1 MADTSKEKILKI
13 NTQGAEK
20 NVKSLKTQ
28 IKELKEQLAQLDKG
42 TAEYDR
48 VSKQLADT
56 NQKQI
61 EINEAMKYSNQDL
74 GATLSNLT
82 KVSAGV
88 IGAISSINS
97 VMVLMGADSEEA
109 QEAMKKIQALMAI
122 IQGMS
127 AIDTAAKALK
137 GLTVAFQG
145 FNTEKGINA
154 GVTAGAATAELV
166 EAGALA
172 DNTKEMIKNNE
183 EGREFNRLNKESA
196 DASKESAL
204 AIAAEKEAMR
214 GNTEATRELVAELE
228 KLKAA
233 QAAEKASG
241 MKTTSDVLTKELNER
256 KAAAEALL
264 ATIGKDGGKMADRLQ
279 REIGRYDSL
288 LASLNDNTLDTTT
301 AISLAWRTLSSEL
314 GHNIRFNLP
323 VDEVKDTMKA
333 MVAAMSPE
341 QIEQQI
347 NRLTELM
354 QEPVK
359 YFGKDGDIEAKSAE
373 LTRIRNENYTEQIA
387 ILEARKAELAAQA
400 VQEKN
405 LEGQIKKTTNAEN
418 AETGAIIANSKAKKE
433 NAGATTTMG
442 NAEAVAN
449 KKLAGTEPV
458 LAKLGSSIKN
468 AAKSILSF
476 VKANPI
482 LLAIAA
488 AIGAIVLAVTEYTKA
503 MKKANAE
510 IKLMA
515 DLASNIN
522 EQYDEQ
528 RVRIYTLTSALEDH
542 NSSVEERKKA
552 AEELNKIIPKY
563 NAQLDETTG
572 KYTANKE
579 ALDEYLEKLY
589 QKIKLEAYEGK
600 IKEYLQQQLELEEKI
615 NKMENSGWKGWNK
628 FWGRISKAKND
639 IQELDMQI
647 DKMFKR
653 INDEIDLSKALD
665 ENKNGGVGG
674 IKKTFTE
681 LFNDLKSLWKEF
693 YTQITQSKEI
703 DRISDGV
710 YTKAQLAFDKLME
723 YINGN
728 LASGKLSDQF
738 KKALKNGFAGLD
750 SIDITPKF
758 VFSEEYINEL
768 QDRIQKEKETL
779 KNLLAQGKVSEK
791 VLEEQRKRVKETQA
805 ELDNIF
811 NITKQTKE
819 VLNLNKELNKAFSD
833 RNKSNKQYMQQQSI
847 EQEYYQKMK
856 RNYGKKYQY
865 DELFKEIELQKLS
878 NKYAEERKAEY
889 EKELDLMTQRQIKN
903 RKEYEELLA
912 KGKLSDEDIE
922 KFKEKQK
929 LEEKDFEYL
938 KKNGKFT
945 DEQIK
950 KFKENQTEKAH
961 LLDEELEKRKKID
974 EENKKINEG
983 NVAINTANWKIRLQ
997 KLDEEYDKI
1006 KGISEL
1012 EQYRLELQRTLKG
1025 GGVVDYNLDLDIINS
1040 QIKAIEKQRDYIN
1053 QFYADRQA
1061 RYATDS
1067 AEWQSLENERRAAI
1081 DAINR
1086 EWDEKDLERER
1097 VQMERK
1103 LNIQKTYINLY
1114 STISGQISNI
1124 LSAEMDMYDSNTEEY
1139 KKLKYRQGVIT
1150 TTEGV
1155 LSAFMSGVESGVPA
1169 PWNLVLAFA
1178 MAATTAAAGIMQ
1190 LNNIKNEKVG
1200 GTMPTTTDLS
1210 SREYDTL
1217 SYQTNVDTLGAIQD
1231 QRVIVVESDITDTQ
1245 RRVEVAETQAV
1256 F

>member
-28 IKELKEQLAQLDKG
+28 IKELKEQLSQLDKG

-82 KVSAGV
+82 KVGAGV
-88 IGAISSINS
+88 VGAISSINS

-228 KLKAA
+228 KLKAV
-233 QAAEKASG
+233 QAAEKATG
-241 MKTTSDVLTKELNER
+241 MKKTSDVLTKELTER

-288 LASLNDNTLDTTT
+288 LASLNDNTLGTTT

-314 GHNIRFNLP
+314 EYNIKFNLP
-323 VDEVKDTMKA
+323 VDDVKDTMKA

-373 LTRIRNENYTEQIA
+373 LTRIRNENYTQQIA

-405 LEGQIKKTTNAEN
+405 LEGQIRKTTNAEN
-418 AETGAIIANSKAKKE
+418 AETAAIIANSNAKKE

-449 KKLAGTEPV
+449 KKLAATEPV

-468 AAKSILSF
+468 AAKSIVSF

-482 LLAIAA
+482 LLAIVA

-510 IKLMA
+510 IKVMA
-515 DLASNIN
+515 DLTSNIN

-552 AEELNKIIPKY
+552 AEELNKIIPNY

-615 NKMENSGWKGWNK
+615 NKMQNSGWKGWNK

-681 LFNDLKSLWKEF
+681 LFDDLKSLWKEF
-693 YTQITQSKEI
+693 YKQITQTKEFKGTG
-703 DRISDGV
+703 DALRDS
-710 YTKAQLAFDKLME
+710 LME
-723 YINGN
+723 AINGN
-728 LASGKLSDQF
+728 LIADKLSDQF
-738 KKALKNGFAGLD
+738 RQAMKRGFKD
-750 SIDITPKF
+750 IDPNEITPDF
-758 VFSEEYINEL
+758 VFDEKYLNGIREKVE
-768 QDRIQKEKETL
+768 KEKETL
-779 KNLLAQGKVSEK
+779 QNLLKQKNVSQEIIDQQKKKVQETQKELDK
-791 VLEEQRKRVKETQA
+791 VNEVTNAAKAEAKATHEIVKARKELASATALYNKQLDIERNYVGRIRREQYREFQYEETNKEIEQQRLLYKNTMQRLEEEKQRRIQLKQQKKLGLDVDKEILQTEKNIA
-805 ELDNIF
+805 ELQKTANEAQIKMDNLRYQKRLTQIQE
-811 NITKQTKE
+811 IYAATEKE
-819 VLNLNKELNKAFSD
+819 YTF
-833 RNKSNKQYMQQQSI
+833 MQQQLES
-847 EQEYYQKMK
+847 E
-856 RNYGKKYQY
+856 RN
-865 DELFKEIELQKLS
+865 
-878 NKYAEERKAEY
+878 
-889 EKELDLMTQRQIKN
+889 
-903 RKEYEELLA
+903 
-912 KGKLSDEDIE
+912 
-922 KFKEKQK
+922 
-929 LEEKDFEYL
+929 
-938 KKNGKFT
+938 
-945 DEQIK
+945 
-950 KFKENQTEKAH
+950 
-961 LLDEELEKRKKID
+961 
-974 EENKKINEG
+974 
-983 NVAINTANWKIRLQ
+983 
-997 KLDEEYDKI
+997 
-1006 KGISEL
+1006 
-1012 EQYRLELQRTLKG
+1012 LKG
-1025 GGVVDYNLDLDIINS
+1025 GGVSDYNTEVDLIELQLQSITARANAIAEYYDILMA
-1040 QIKAIEKQRDYIN
+1040 QHEQY
-1053 QFYADRQA
+1053 
-1061 RYATDS
+1061 TE
-1067 AEWQSLENERRAAI
+1067 EWYVLEQERNAAMEALQDEYRA
-1081 DAINR
+1081 
-1086 EWDEKDLERER
+1086 KDLEKDRAY
-1097 VQMERK
+1097 VDRK
-1103 LNIQKTYINLY
+1103 LNIQRTYINLY
-1114 STISGQISNI
+1114 SAISGQISNI

-1139 KKLKYRQGVIT
+1139 KKLKYRQGVIST
-1150 TTEGV
+1150 AEGV
-1155 LSAFMSGVESGVPA
+1155 LGAFMSGVESGVPA
-1169 PWNLVLAFA
+1169 PWNLLVAAA
-1178 MAATTAAAGIMQ
+1178 MAVTTLTAGIMQ

-1217 SYQTNVDTLGAIQD
+1217 TYAQGADTLSAIQD
-1231 QRVIVVESDITDTQ
+1231 QRVWVAESDITSTQ
-1245 RRVEVAETQAV
+1245 NRVEVRESQAT

>member
-13 NTQGAEK
+13 NTGSAEK

-28 IKELKEQLAQLDKG
+28 IRELKEQLAGLEKG
-42 TAEYDR
+42 TAEYDK

-61 EINEAMKYSNQDL
+61 EINEAMRYSNKDFGQ
-74 GATLSNLT
+74 TLSNLT
-82 KVSAGV
+82 SVSAGV
-88 IGAISSINS
+88 VGAISSINS

-109 QEAMKKIQALMAI
+109 MEAMKKIQAMMAI
-122 IQGMS
+122 IQGLS
-127 AIDTAAKALK
+127 AIDTATKALK
-137 GLTVAFQG
+137 GLTVAFKG
-145 FNTEKGINA
+145 FNTEKGISA
-154 GVTAGAATAELV
+154 GVTAGAATAEV
-166 EAGALA
+166 AEAGALA
-172 DNTKEMIKNNE
+172 ENTKEMIKNNE

-228 KLKAA
+228 KLKVA
-233 QAAEKASG
+233 QAAEKATG
-241 MKTTSDVLTKELNER
+241 MKKTSDVLTKELTER

-264 ATIGKDGGKMADRLQ
+264 ATVGKDGGKIADRLQ

-288 LASLNDNTLDTTT
+288 LASLNGNTLDATE

-314 GHNIRFNLP
+314 EHNIKFNLP

-354 QEPVK
+354 KEPEK
-359 YFGKDGDIEAKSAE
+359 YFGKNGDIEAKSAE
-373 LTRIRNENYTEQIA
+373 LTRIRNENYTQQIA

-405 LEGQIKKTTNAEN
+405 LEGQIRKTTNAEN
-418 AETGAIIANSKAKKE
+418 AETAAIIANSNAKKE

-468 AAKSILSF
+468 AAKSIVSF

-488 AIGAIVLAVTEYTKA
+488 AIGAIVLAVSEYTRA

-528 RVRIYTLTSALEDH
+528 RVRIYTLTSALEDN
-542 NSSVEERKKA
+542 NSSVEEHKKA
-552 AEELNKIIPKY
+552 AEELNKIIPNY

-639 IQELDMQI
+639 IQDLDMQI
-647 DKMFKR
+647 DRLFKR

-665 ENKNGGVGG
+665 ENKNGGGG

-681 LFNDLKSLWKEF
+681 LFDDLKSLWKEF
-693 YTQITQSKEI
+693 YKQITQTKEFKGTGNALR
-703 DRISDGV
+703 DS
-710 YTKAQLAFDKLME
+710 LME
-723 YINGN
+723 AINGN
-728 LASGKLSDQF
+728 LIADKLSDQF
-738 KKALKNGFAGLD
+738 RQAMKKGFKDLD
-750 SIDITPKF
+750 PNEITPDF
-758 VFSEEYINEL
+758 VFDEEYLNGIREKVE
-768 QDRIQKEKETL
+768 KEKETL
-779 KNLLAQGKVSEK
+779 QNLLKQKKVSQEIIDQQKKK
-791 VLEEQRKRVKETQA
+791 VQETQKELDKVNEVTNAAKAEAKATHEIVKARRELAEATVLYNKQLDIERNYVGRIRREQYREFQYEETNKEIEQQRLLYKNTMKRLEEEKQRRIQLKQQKEQGLDVDKEILQTEKNIA
-805 ELDNIF
+805 ELQKTANEAQIKMDNLRYQKRLTQIQE
-811 NITKQTKE
+811 IYAATEKE
-819 VLNLNKELNKAFSD
+819 YAL
-833 RNKSNKQYMQQQSI
+833 MQQQLES
-847 EQEYYQKMK
+847 E
-856 RNYGKKYQY
+856 RN
-865 DELFKEIELQKLS
+865 
-878 NKYAEERKAEY
+878 
-889 EKELDLMTQRQIKN
+889 
-903 RKEYEELLA
+903 
-912 KGKLSDEDIE
+912 
-922 KFKEKQK
+922 
-929 LEEKDFEYL
+929 
-938 KKNGKFT
+938 
-945 DEQIK
+945 
-950 KFKENQTEKAH
+950 
-961 LLDEELEKRKKID
+961 
-974 EENKKINEG
+974 
-983 NVAINTANWKIRLQ
+983 
-997 KLDEEYDKI
+997 
-1006 KGISEL
+1006 
-1012 EQYRLELQRTLKG
+1012 LKG
-1025 GGVVDYNLDLDIINS
+1025 GGVSDYNTEVDL
-1040 QIKAIEKQRDYIN
+1040 IELQLQSIT
-1053 QFYADRQA
+1053 A
-1061 RYATDS
+1061 RANAVTEYYDVLMAQHEQYTE
-1067 AEWQSLENERRAAI
+1067 EWYVLEQERNAAMEALEDEYRNKSLEKDRAYV
-1081 DAINR
+1081 D
-1086 EWDEKDLERER
+1086 
-1097 VQMERK
+1097 RK

-1114 STISGQISNI
+1114 SAISGQISNI

-1139 KKLKYRQGVIT
+1139 KKLKYRQGIIST
-1150 TTEGV
+1150 AEGV
-1155 LSAFMSGVESGVPA
+1155 LGAFMSGVESGVPA
-1169 PWNLVLAFA
+1169 PWNLLVAAA
-1178 MAATTAAAGIMQ
+1178 MAATTLTAGIMQ

-1200 GTMPTTTDLS
+1200 GTMPKTVDLS

-1217 SYQTNVDTLGAIQD
+1217 AYAQGADTLSAIQD
-1231 QRVIVVESDITDTQ
+1231 QRCYVLESDITSTQ
-1245 RRVEVAETQAV
+1245 NRVEVRESQAA

>member
-28 IKELKEQLAQLDKG
+28 IKELKEQLSQLDKG

-88 IGAISSINS
+88 VGAISSINS

-145 FNTEKGINA
+145 FNTEKGVNA

-183 EGREFNRLNKESA
+183 EGKKFNELNKDAADYSSQSA
-196 DASKESAL
+196 V

-233 QAAEKASG
+233 QAAEKAAG
-241 MKTTSDVLTKELNER
+241 MKTTSDVLTKDLNER

-264 ATIGKDGGKMADRLQ
+264 ATVGKDGGKMTDRLQ
-279 REIGRYDSL
+279 QTIKRYDSL
-288 LASLNDNTLDTTT
+288 LASLNDNTLNTTK
-301 AISLAWRTLSSEL
+301 AISFAWHTLSMEL
-314 GHNIRFNLP
+314 EHNIKFNLP
-323 VDEVKDTMKA
+323 VDDVKDTMKA
-333 MVAAMSPE
+333 VVAAMSPE
-341 QIEQQI
+341 QIEQRI
-347 NRLTELM
+347 NQMTELM

-359 YFGKDGDIEAKSAE
+359 YFGKEGDIEAKSAE
-373 LTRIRNENYTEQIA
+373 LTRVRNQAYTEQIA

-405 LEGQIKKTTNAEN
+405 LEGQIRKTTNAEN
-418 AETGAIIANSKAKKE
+418 GETASLKANKLAKEQNANATDELANSE
-433 NAGATTTMG
+433 Q
-442 NAEAVAN
+442 
-449 KKLAGTEPV
+449 KLGTVTKGTEPV

-468 AAKSILSF
+468 AAKSIVSF

-482 LLAIAA
+482 LLAIVA

-552 AEELNKIIPKY
+552 AEELNKIIPNY

-615 NKMENSGWKGWNK
+615 NKMQNSGWKGWNK

-639 IQELDMQI
+639 IQDLDMQI
-647 DKMFKR
+647 DRMFKR

-681 LFNDLKSLWKEF
+681 LFDDLKSLWKEF
-693 YTQITQSKEI
+693 YKQITQTKEFKGTG
-703 DRISDGV
+703 DALRDS
-710 YTKAQLAFDKLME
+710 LME
-723 YINGN
+723 AINGN
-728 LASGKLSDQF
+728 LIADKLSDQF
-738 KKALKNGFAGLD
+738 RQAMKRGFKD
-750 SIDITPKF
+750 IDPNEITPDF
-758 VFSEEYINEL
+758 VFDEKYLNGIREKVE
-768 QDRIQKEKETL
+768 KEKETL
-779 KNLLAQGKVSEK
+779 QNLLKQKNVSQEIIDQQKKKVQETQKELDK
-791 VLEEQRKRVKETQA
+791 VNEVTNAAKAEAKATHEIVKARKELASATALYNKQLDIERNYVGRIRREQYREFQYEETNKEIEQQRLLYKNTMQRLEEEKQRRIQLKQQKKLGLDVDKEILQTEKNIA
-805 ELDNIF
+805 ELQKTANEAQIKMDNLRYQKRLTQIQE
-811 NITKQTKE
+811 IYAATEKE
-819 VLNLNKELNKAFSD
+819 YTL
-833 RNKSNKQYMQQQSI
+833 MQQQLES
-847 EQEYYQKMK
+847 E
-856 RNYGKKYQY
+856 RN
-865 DELFKEIELQKLS
+865 
-878 NKYAEERKAEY
+878 
-889 EKELDLMTQRQIKN
+889 
-903 RKEYEELLA
+903 
-912 KGKLSDEDIE
+912 
-922 KFKEKQK
+922 
-929 LEEKDFEYL
+929 
-938 KKNGKFT
+938 
-945 DEQIK
+945 
-950 KFKENQTEKAH
+950 
-961 LLDEELEKRKKID
+961 
-974 EENKKINEG
+974 
-983 NVAINTANWKIRLQ
+983 
-997 KLDEEYDKI
+997 
-1006 KGISEL
+1006 
-1012 EQYRLELQRTLKG
+1012 LKG
-1025 GGVVDYNLDLDIINS
+1025 GGVSDYNTEVDLIELQLQSITARANAVAEYYDILMA
-1040 QIKAIEKQRDYIN
+1040 QHEKY
-1053 QFYADRQA
+1053 
-1061 RYATDS
+1061 TE
-1067 AEWQSLENERRAAI
+1067 EWYVLEQEKNAALEALQDEYRA
-1081 DAINR
+1081 
-1086 EWDEKDLERER
+1086 KDLEKDRAY
-1097 VQMERK
+1097 VDRK
-1103 LNIQKTYINLY
+1103 LNIQRTYINLY
-1114 STISGQISNI
+1114 SAISSQIGSI
-1124 LSAEMDMYDSNTEEY
+1124 LSAEMDRYDENTEEY

-1155 LSAFMSGVESGVPA
+1155 LGAFMSGVESGVPA

-1245 RRVEVAETQAV
+1245 RRVEVRESQAT

>member
-145 FNTEKGINA
+145 FNTVKGTNA
-154 GVTAGAATAELV
+154 AVTAGAATAEV
-166 EAGALA
+166 AEAGALA
-172 DNTKEMIKNNE
+172 DNTKEMHKNNE
-183 EGREFNRLNKESA
+183 EAEDFNRLNDDGANATERSTT
-196 DASKESAL
+196 
-204 AIAAEKEAMR
+204 AILAEKEALK
-214 GNTEATRELVAELE
+214 GNTEVANEYLRKLKELQAQ
-228 KLKAA
+228 KAA
-233 QAAEKASG
+233 QKDIATDISKDNVIAYYEDLIKIDKESLQINQHLKKSNPQFVESLEKEISEYEKAIQGLKDGTIDAVQYVDNAWALLSANFTQYFG
-241 MKTTSDVLTKELNER
+241 TGKAEEIKKQMEGIAAAMTTKQIEANLKDLNE
-256 KAAAEALL
+256 
-264 ATIGKDGGKMADRLQ
+264 
-279 REIGRYDSL
+279 
-288 LASLNDNTLDTTT
+288 
-301 AISLAWRTLSSEL
+301 
-314 GHNIRFNLP
+314 
-323 VDEVKDTMKA
+323 
-333 MVAAMSPE
+333 
-341 QIEQQI
+341 
-347 NRLTELM
+347 
-354 QEPVK
+354 
-359 YFGKDGDIEAKSAE
+359 E
-373 LTRIRNENYTEQIA
+373 LTDITNKYIEKLGNGEQVIKEFYQEDKKNIEEQIA
-387 ILEARKAELAAQA
+387 ILEKAKEAKINQTYQEEFYKKKILETTGTINGETASLKANKLAKEQNANATDELAKSEQ
-400 VQEKN
+400 
-405 LEGQIKKTTNAEN
+405 
-418 AETGAIIANSKAKKE
+418 
-433 NAGATTTMG
+433 
-442 NAEAVAN
+442 
-449 KKLAGTEPV
+449 KLGTVTKGTEPV

-482 LLAIAA
+482 LLAIVA

-639 IQELDMQI
+639 IQDLDMQI
-647 DKMFKR
+647 DRMFKR

-681 LFNDLKSLWKEF
+681 LFDDLKSLWKEF
-693 YTQITQSKEI
+693 YKQITQTKEFKGTG
-703 DRISDGV
+703 DALRDS
-710 YTKAQLAFDKLME
+710 LME
-723 YINGN
+723 AINGN
-728 LASGKLSDQF
+728 LIADKLSDQF
-738 KKALKNGFAGLD
+738 RQAMKKGFKD
-750 SIDITPKF
+750 IDPNEITPDF
-758 VFSEEYINEL
+758 VFDENYLNGIREKVE
-768 QDRIQKEKETL
+768 KEKETL
-779 KNLLAQGKVSEK
+779 QNLLKQKNVSQEIIDQQKKKVQETQKELDK
-791 VLEEQRKRVKETQA
+791 VNEVTNAAKAEAKATHEIVKARKELDSATALYNKQLDIERNYVGRIRREQYREFQYEETNKEIEQQRLLYKNTMKRLEEEKQRRIQLISQKKLGLDVDKEILQTEKNIA
-805 ELDNIF
+805 ELQKTGNEAQMKMDNLRYQKRLTQIQE
-811 NITKQTKE
+811 IYAATEKE
-819 VLNLNKELNKAFSD
+819 YTL
-833 RNKSNKQYMQQQSI
+833 MQQQLES
-847 EQEYYQKMK
+847 K
-856 RNYGKKYQY
+856 RY
-865 DELFKEIELQKLS
+865 
-878 NKYAEERKAEY
+878 
-889 EKELDLMTQRQIKN
+889 
-903 RKEYEELLA
+903 
-912 KGKLSDEDIE
+912 
-922 KFKEKQK
+922 
-929 LEEKDFEYL
+929 
-938 KKNGKFT
+938 
-945 DEQIK
+945 
-950 KFKENQTEKAH
+950 
-961 LLDEELEKRKKID
+961 
-974 EENKKINEG
+974 
-983 NVAINTANWKIRLQ
+983 
-997 KLDEEYDKI
+997 
-1006 KGISEL
+1006 
-1012 EQYRLELQRTLKG
+1012 LKG
-1025 GGVVDYNLDLDIINS
+1025 GGVSDYNTEVDL
-1040 QIKAIEKQRDYIN
+1040 IELQLQSIT
-1053 QFYADRQA
+1053 A
-1061 RYATDS
+1061 RA
-1067 AEWQSLENERRAAI
+1067 NAI
-1081 DAINR
+1081 DDYYERLMAQHEKYTE
-1086 EWDEKDLERER
+1086 EWYVLEQEKNAALEALQDEYRAKDLEKDRAY
-1097 VQMERK
+1097 VDRK
-1103 LNIQKTYINLY
+1103 LNIQRTYINLY
-1114 STISGQISNI
+1114 SAISGQISNI

-1139 KKLKYRQGVIT
+1139 KKLKYRQGVIST
-1150 TTEGV
+1150 AEGV
-1155 LSAFMSGVESGVPA
+1155 LGAFMSGVESGVPA
-1169 PWNLVLAFA
+1169 PWNLLVAAA
-1178 MAATTAAAGIMQ
+1178 MAATTLTAGIMQ

-1217 SYQTNVDTLGAIQD
+1217 TYAQGADTLSAIQD
-1231 QRVIVVESDITDTQ
+1231 QRVWVAESDITSTQ
-1245 RRVEVAETQAV
+1245 NRVEVRESQAT

>member
-13 NTQGAEK
+13 NTGSAEK

-28 IKELKEQLAQLDKG
+28 IRELKEQLAGLEKG
-42 TAEYDR
+42 TAEYDK

-61 EINEAMKYSNQDL
+61 EINEAMRYSNKDFGQ
-74 GATLSNLT
+74 TLSNLT
-82 KVSAGV
+82 SVSAGV
-88 IGAISSINS
+88 VGAISSINS

-109 QEAMKKIQALMAI
+109 MEAMKKIQAMMAI
-122 IQGMS
+122 IQGLS
-127 AIDTAAKALK
+127 AIDTATKALK
-137 GLTVAFQG
+137 GLTVAFKG
-145 FNTEKGINA
+145 FNTEKGISA
-154 GVTAGAATAELV
+154 GVTAGAATAEV
-166 EAGALA
+166 AEAGALA
-172 DNTKEMIKNNE
+172 ENTKEMIKNNE

-228 KLKAA
+228 KLKVA
-233 QAAEKASG
+233 QAAEKATG
-241 MKTTSDVLTKELNER
+241 MKKTSDVLTKELTER

-264 ATIGKDGGKMADRLQ
+264 ATVGKDGGKIADRLQ

-288 LASLNDNTLDTTT
+288 LASLNGNTLDATE

-314 GHNIRFNLP
+314 EHNIKFNLP

-354 QEPVK
+354 KEPEK
-359 YFGKDGDIEAKSAE
+359 YFGKNGDIEAKSAE
-373 LTRIRNENYTEQIA
+373 LTRIRNENYTQQIA

-405 LEGQIKKTTNAEN
+405 LEGQIRKTTNAEN
-418 AETGAIIANSKAKKE
+418 AETAAIIANSNAKKE

-468 AAKSILSF
+468 AAKSIVSF

-488 AIGAIVLAVTEYTKA
+488 AIGAIVLAVSEYTRA

-510 IKLMA
+510 IKVMA

-528 RVRIYTLTSALEDH
+528 RVRIYTLTSALEDN
-542 NSSVEERKKA
+542 NSSVEEHKKA
-552 AEELNKIIPKY
+552 AEELNKIIPNY

-639 IQELDMQI
+639 IQDLDMQI
-647 DKMFKR
+647 DRLFKR

-665 ENKNGGVGG
+665 ENKNGGGG

-681 LFNDLKSLWKEF
+681 LFDDLKSLWKEF
-693 YTQITQSKEI
+693 YKQITQTKEFKGTGNALR
-703 DRISDGV
+703 DS
-710 YTKAQLAFDKLME
+710 LME
-723 YINGN
+723 AINGN
-728 LASGKLSDQF
+728 LIADKLSDQF
-738 KKALKNGFAGLD
+738 RQAMKKGFKDLD
-750 SIDITPKF
+750 PNEITPDF
-758 VFSEEYINEL
+758 VFDEEYLNGIREKVE
-768 QDRIQKEKETL
+768 KEKETL
-779 KNLLAQGKVSEK
+779 QNLLKQKKVSQEIIDQQKKK
-791 VLEEQRKRVKETQA
+791 VQETQKELDKVNEVTNAAKAEAKATHEIVKARRELAEATVLYNKQLDIERNYVGRIRREQYREFQYEETNKEIEQQRLLYKNTMKRLEEEKQRRIQLKQQKEQGLDVDKEILQTEKNIA
-805 ELDNIF
+805 ELQKTANEAQIKMDNLRYQKRLTQIQE
-811 NITKQTKE
+811 IYAATEKE
-819 VLNLNKELNKAFSD
+819 YAL
-833 RNKSNKQYMQQQSI
+833 MQQQLES
-847 EQEYYQKMK
+847 E
-856 RNYGKKYQY
+856 RN
-865 DELFKEIELQKLS
+865 
-878 NKYAEERKAEY
+878 
-889 EKELDLMTQRQIKN
+889 
-903 RKEYEELLA
+903 
-912 KGKLSDEDIE
+912 
-922 KFKEKQK
+922 
-929 LEEKDFEYL
+929 
-938 KKNGKFT
+938 
-945 DEQIK
+945 
-950 KFKENQTEKAH
+950 
-961 LLDEELEKRKKID
+961 
-974 EENKKINEG
+974 
-983 NVAINTANWKIRLQ
+983 
-997 KLDEEYDKI
+997 
-1006 KGISEL
+1006 
-1012 EQYRLELQRTLKG
+1012 LKG
-1025 GGVVDYNLDLDIINS
+1025 GGVSDYNTEVDL
-1040 QIKAIEKQRDYIN
+1040 IELQLQSIT
-1053 QFYADRQA
+1053 A
-1061 RYATDS
+1061 RANAVTEYYDVLMAQHEQYTE
-1067 AEWQSLENERRAAI
+1067 EWYVLEQERNAAMEALEDEYRNKSLEKDRAYV
-1081 DAINR
+1081 D
-1086 EWDEKDLERER
+1086 
-1097 VQMERK
+1097 RK

-1114 STISGQISNI
+1114 SAISGQISNI

-1139 KKLKYRQGVIT
+1139 KKLKYRQGIIST
-1150 TTEGV
+1150 AEGV
-1155 LSAFMSGVESGVPA
+1155 LGAFMSGVESGVPA
-1169 PWNLVLAFA
+1169 PWNLLVAAA
-1178 MAATTAAAGIMQ
+1178 MAATTLTAGIMQ

-1200 GTMPTTTDLS
+1200 GTMPKTVDLS

-1217 SYQTNVDTLGAIQD
+1217 AYAQGADTLSAIQD
-1231 QRVIVVESDITDTQ
+1231 QRCYVLESDITSTQ
-1245 RRVEVAETQAV
+1245 NRVEVRESQAA

>member
-28 IKELKEQLAQLDKG
+28 IRELKEQLAGLEKG

-48 VSKQLADT
+48 ISKQLADT

-127 AIDTAAKALK
+127 AIDTATKALK

-154 GVTAGAATAELV
+154 GVTAGAATAELA

-183 EGREFNRLNKESA
+183 EGKKFNELNKDAADYSSQSA
-196 DASKESAL
+196 V

-233 QAAEKASG
+233 QAAEKATG
-241 MKTTSDVLTKELNER
+241 MKKTSDVLTKELTER

-264 ATIGKDGGKMADRLQ
+264 ATIGKDGGKMTDRLQ

-288 LASLNDNTLDTTT
+288 LASLNDNTLGTTE

-314 GHNIRFNLP
+314 EHNIKFNLP
-323 VDEVKDTMKA
+323 VDEVKDTMKG

-373 LTRIRNENYTEQIA
+373 LTRIRNENYTQQIA
-387 ILEARKAELAAQA
+387 ILEARKAELAAQD
-400 VQEKN
+400 VQEKK
-405 LEGQIKKTTNAEN
+405 LEAQIRKTTNAEN
-418 AETGAIIANSKAKKE
+418 AETAAIIANSNAKKE

-482 LLAIAA
+482 LLAIVA

-552 AEELNKIIPKY
+552 AEELNKIIPNY

-665 ENKNGGVGG
+665 ENKNGGGGVGG

-681 LFNDLKSLWKEF
+681 LFDDLKSLWKEF
-693 YTQITQSKEI
+693 YKQITQTKEFNGI
-703 DRISDGV
+703 GSALRNNLIEAIEGN
-710 YTKAQLAFDKLME
+710 LLRDKLSE
-723 YINGN
+723 
-728 LASGKLSDQF
+728 QF
-738 KKALKNGFAGLD
+738 KKAMEDGFKG
-750 SIDITPKF
+750 IDPEKIKADF
-758 VFSEEYINEL
+758 IFDEGYLNKIREKVE
-768 QDRIQKEKETL
+768 KEKETL
-779 KNLLAQGKVSEK
+779 QNLLKQKNVSQEIIDQQKKKVQETQKELDK
-791 VLEEQRKRVKETQA
+791 VEEVTNATKAYVKEVYNLAKARRELAEATVLYNKQLAIERNYVGRIRREQYRQFQYEETNKEIEQQRLLYKNTMQRLEEEKLRLQLLKIERERLLKSGEDILEIDKKILEVEKNMA
-805 ELDNIF
+805 ELQKTGNEAQMKMDNLRYQKRLTQIQE
-811 NITKQTKE
+811 IYAATEKE
-819 VLNLNKELNKAFSD
+819 YAL
-833 RNKSNKQYMQQQSI
+833 MQQQLES
-847 EQEYYQKMK
+847 K
-856 RNYGKKYQY
+856 RY
-865 DELFKEIELQKLS
+865 
-878 NKYAEERKAEY
+878 
-889 EKELDLMTQRQIKN
+889 
-903 RKEYEELLA
+903 
-912 KGKLSDEDIE
+912 
-922 KFKEKQK
+922 
-929 LEEKDFEYL
+929 
-938 KKNGKFT
+938 
-945 DEQIK
+945 
-950 KFKENQTEKAH
+950 
-961 LLDEELEKRKKID
+961 
-974 EENKKINEG
+974 
-983 NVAINTANWKIRLQ
+983 
-997 KLDEEYDKI
+997 
-1006 KGISEL
+1006 
-1012 EQYRLELQRTLKG
+1012 LKG
-1025 GGVVDYNLDLDIINS
+1025 GGVSDYNTEVDL
-1040 QIKAIEKQRDYIN
+1040 IELQLQSIT
-1053 QFYADRQA
+1053 A
-1061 RYATDS
+1061 RA
-1067 AEWQSLENERRAAI
+1067 NAI
-1081 DAINR
+1081 DDYYERLMAQHEKYTE
-1086 EWDEKDLERER
+1086 EWYVLEQEKNAALEALQDEYRAKDLEKDRAY
-1097 VQMERK
+1097 VDRK
-1103 LNIQKTYINLY
+1103 LNIQRTYINLY
-1114 STISGQISNI
+1114 SAISGQISNI

-1139 KKLKYRQGVIT
+1139 KKLKYRQGVIST
-1150 TTEGV
+1150 AEGV
-1155 LSAFMSGVESGVPA
+1155 LGAFMSGVESGVPA
-1169 PWNLVLAFA
+1169 PWNLIVAAA
-1178 MAATTAAAGIMQ
+1178 MAATTLTAGIMQ

-1200 GTMPTTTDLS
+1200 GTMPTTVDLS

-1217 SYQTNVDTLGAIQD
+1217 TYAQGADTLSAIQD
-1231 QRVIVVESDITDTQ
+1231 QRVWVAESDITSTQ
-1245 RRVEVAETQAV
+1245 NRVEVRESQAT

>member
-1 MADTSKEKILKI
+1 MAENTKTKVLQI
-13 NTQGAEK
+13 NTTGAEK

-28 IKELKEQLAQLDKG
+28 IRELKEQLAGLDKN

-56 NQKQI
+56 NQKQV
-61 EINEAMKYSNQDL
+61 EINEAMKYSNKDL

-145 FNTEKGINA
+145 FNTVKGANSV
-154 GVTAGAATAELV
+154 VTAGAATAEV
-166 EAGALA
+166 AEAGALA
-172 DNTKEMIKNNE
+172 DNTKEMIKNNK
-183 EGREFNRLNKESA
+183 EGKRFNELNKDAADYSSQSA
-196 DASKESAL
+196 V
-204 AIAAEKEAMR
+204 AIAAEKEAMK
-214 GNTEATRELVAELE
+214 GNTEAAKDLIAELE
-228 KLKAA
+228 NLKAA

-241 MKTTSDVLTKELNER
+241 MKTTSDVLTKELTER

-264 ATIGKDGGKMADRLQ
+264 ATVGKDGGKMADRLQ

-288 LASLNDNTLDTTT
+288 LASLNDNTLDATE

-314 GHNIRFNLP
+314 EHNIKFNLP
-323 VDEVKDTMKA
+323 VDDVKDTMKA

-341 QIEQQI
+341 QIERQI

-373 LTRIRNENYTEQIA
+373 LTRIRNENYTQQIA

-482 LLAIAA
+482 LLAIVA

-552 AEELNKIIPKY
+552 AEELNKIIPNY

-589 QKIKLEAYEGK
+589 QKIKLEVYEGK

-639 IQELDMQI
+639 IQDLDMQI
-647 DKMFKR
+647 DRMFKR
-653 INDEIDLSKALD
+653 INDEIDLSKALY
-665 ENKNGGVGG
+665 ENKNGGGVGG

-681 LFNDLKSLWKEF
+681 LFDDLKSLWKEF
-693 YTQITQSKEI
+693 YKQITQTKEFKGTGNALR
-703 DRISDGV
+703 DS
-710 YTKAQLAFDKLME
+710 LME
-723 YINGN
+723 AINGN
-728 LASGKLSDQF
+728 LIADKLSDQF
-738 KKALKNGFAGLD
+738 RQAMKNGFKD
-750 SIDITPKF
+750 IDPNEITPSF
-758 VFSEEYINEL
+758 VFDEKYLKDLN
-768 QDRIQKEKETL
+768 DRINKEKETL
-779 KNLLAQGKVSEK
+779 QNLLKQKNVSQEIIDKQKKKVQETQKELDK
-791 VLEEQRKRVKETQA
+791 VNEVTNAAKAEAKAIHEIVKARRELAKETALYNKQLDIERNYVGRIRREQYREFQYEETNKEIEQQRLLYKNTMKRLDEEKNKLEKLNSQIEAGLDVYKEILQTEKNIA
-805 ELDNIF
+805 ELQKTANEAQIKMDNLRYQKRLTQIQE
-811 NITKQTKE
+811 IYSATEKE
-819 VLNLNKELNKAFSD
+819 YTL
-833 RNKSNKQYMQQQSI
+833 MQQQLES
-847 EQEYYQKMK
+847 E
-856 RNYGKKYQY
+856 RN
-865 DELFKEIELQKLS
+865 
-878 NKYAEERKAEY
+878 
-889 EKELDLMTQRQIKN
+889 
-903 RKEYEELLA
+903 
-912 KGKLSDEDIE
+912 
-922 KFKEKQK
+922 
-929 LEEKDFEYL
+929 
-938 KKNGKFT
+938 
-945 DEQIK
+945 
-950 KFKENQTEKAH
+950 
-961 LLDEELEKRKKID
+961 
-974 EENKKINEG
+974 
-983 NVAINTANWKIRLQ
+983 
-997 KLDEEYDKI
+997 
-1006 KGISEL
+1006 
-1012 EQYRLELQRTLKG
+1012 LKG
-1025 GGVVDYNLDLDIINS
+1025 GGVSDYNTEVDL
-1040 QIKAIEKQRDYIN
+1040 IELQLQSIT
-1053 QFYADRQA
+1053 A
-1061 RYATDS
+1061 RA
-1067 AEWQSLENERRAAI
+1067 NAI
-1081 DAINR
+1081 DDYYERLMAQHEKYTE
-1086 EWDEKDLERER
+1086 EWYVLEQEKNAALEALQDEYRAKDLEKDRAY
-1097 VQMERK
+1097 VDRK
-1103 LNIQKTYINLY
+1103 LNIQRTYINLY
-1114 STISGQISNI
+1114 SAISGQISNI

-1139 KKLKYRQGVIT
+1139 KKLKYRQGVIST
-1150 TTEGV
+1150 AEGV
-1155 LSAFMSGVESGVPA
+1155 LGAFMSGVESGVPA
-1169 PWNLVLAFA
+1169 PWNLIVAAA
-1178 MAATTAAAGIMQ
+1178 MAATTLTAGIMQ

>member
-13 NTQGAEK
+13 NTGSAEK

-28 IKELKEQLAQLDKG
+28 IRELKEQLAGLEKG
-42 TAEYDR
+42 TAEYDK

-61 EINEAMKYSNQDL
+61 EINEAMRYSNKDFGQ
-74 GATLSNLT
+74 TLSNLT
-82 KVSAGV
+82 SVSAGV
-88 IGAISSINS
+88 VGAISSINS

-109 QEAMKKIQALMAI
+109 MEAMKKIQAMMAI
-122 IQGMS
+122 IQGLS
-127 AIDTAAKALK
+127 AIDTATKALK
-137 GLTVAFQG
+137 GLTVAFKG
-145 FNTEKGINA
+145 FNTEKGISA
-154 GVTAGAATAELV
+154 GVTAGAATAEV
-166 EAGALA
+166 AEAGALA
-172 DNTKEMIKNNE
+172 ENTKEMIKNNE

-228 KLKAA
+228 KLKVA
-233 QAAEKASG
+233 QAAEKATG
-241 MKTTSDVLTKELNER
+241 MKKTSDVLTKELTER

-264 ATIGKDGGKMADRLQ
+264 ATVGKDGGKIADRLQ

-288 LASLNDNTLDTTT
+288 LASLNGNTLDATE

-314 GHNIRFNLP
+314 EHNIKFNLP

-354 QEPVK
+354 KEPEK
-359 YFGKDGDIEAKSAE
+359 YFGKNGDIEAKSAE
-373 LTRIRNENYTEQIA
+373 LTRIRNENYTQQIA

-405 LEGQIKKTTNAEN
+405 LEGQIRKTTNAEN
-418 AETGAIIANSKAKKE
+418 AETAAIIANSNAKKE

-468 AAKSILSF
+468 AAKSIVSF

-488 AIGAIVLAVTEYTKA
+488 AIGAIVLAVSEYTRA

-528 RVRIYTLTSALEDH
+528 RVRIYTLTSALEDN
-542 NSSVEERKKA
+542 NSSVEEHKKA
-552 AEELNKIIPKY
+552 AEELNKIIPNY

-639 IQELDMQI
+639 IQDLDMQI
-647 DKMFKR
+647 DRLFKR

-665 ENKNGGVGG
+665 ENKNGGGG

-681 LFNDLKSLWKEF
+681 LFDDLKSLWKEF
-693 YTQITQSKEI
+693 YKQITQTKEFKGTGNALR
-703 DRISDGV
+703 DS
-710 YTKAQLAFDKLME
+710 LME
-723 YINGN
+723 AINGN
-728 LASGKLSDQF
+728 LIADKLSDQF
-738 KKALKNGFAGLD
+738 RQAMKKGFKDLD
-750 SIDITPKF
+750 PNEITPDF
-758 VFSEEYINEL
+758 VFDEEYLNGIREKVE
-768 QDRIQKEKETL
+768 KEKETL
-779 KNLLAQGKVSEK
+779 QNLLKQKKVSQEIIDQQKKK
-791 VLEEQRKRVKETQA
+791 VQETQKELDKVNEVTNAAKAEAKATHEIVKARRELAEATVLYNKQLDIERNYVGRIRREQYREFQYEETNKEIEQQRLLYKNTIQRLEEEKQRRIQLKQQKEQGLDVDKEILQTEKNIA
-805 ELDNIF
+805 ELQKTANEAQIKMDNLRYQKRLTQIQE
-811 NITKQTKE
+811 IYAATEKE
-819 VLNLNKELNKAFSD
+819 YAL
-833 RNKSNKQYMQQQSI
+833 MQQQLES
-847 EQEYYQKMK
+847 E
-856 RNYGKKYQY
+856 RN
-865 DELFKEIELQKLS
+865 
-878 NKYAEERKAEY
+878 
-889 EKELDLMTQRQIKN
+889 
-903 RKEYEELLA
+903 
-912 KGKLSDEDIE
+912 
-922 KFKEKQK
+922 
-929 LEEKDFEYL
+929 
-938 KKNGKFT
+938 
-945 DEQIK
+945 
-950 KFKENQTEKAH
+950 
-961 LLDEELEKRKKID
+961 
-974 EENKKINEG
+974 
-983 NVAINTANWKIRLQ
+983 
-997 KLDEEYDKI
+997 
-1006 KGISEL
+1006 
-1012 EQYRLELQRTLKG
+1012 LKG
-1025 GGVVDYNLDLDIINS
+1025 GGVSDYNTEVDL
-1040 QIKAIEKQRDYIN
+1040 IELQLQSIT
-1053 QFYADRQA
+1053 A
-1061 RYATDS
+1061 RANAVTEYYDVLMAQHEQYTE
-1067 AEWQSLENERRAAI
+1067 EWYVLEQERNAAMEALEDEYRNKSLEKDRAYV
-1081 DAINR
+1081 D
-1086 EWDEKDLERER
+1086 
-1097 VQMERK
+1097 RK

-1114 STISGQISNI
+1114 SAISGQISNI

-1139 KKLKYRQGVIT
+1139 KKLKYRQGIIST
-1150 TTEGV
+1150 AEGV
-1155 LSAFMSGVESGVPA
+1155 LGAFMSGVESGVPA
-1169 PWNLVLAFA
+1169 PWNLLVAAA
-1178 MAATTAAAGIMQ
+1178 MAATTLTAGIMQ

-1200 GTMPTTTDLS
+1200 GTMPKTVDLS

-1217 SYQTNVDTLGAIQD
+1217 AYAQGADTLSAIQD
-1231 QRVIVVESDITDTQ
+1231 QRCYVLESDITSTQ
-1245 RRVEVAETQAV
+1245 NRVEVRESQAA